1 MGQPSDYGAPIPLD
15 IGAMVDAAGEQGK
28 AVKAKSQTRRS
39 WVKAKSADEAEREK
53 EREEGKHEDVDGQ
66 DDWHRP
72 QHREPSFSWY
82 RLRPTRGATLR

>member
-39 WVKAKSADEAEREK
+39 WVKAKSQTRRNEKRREK
-53 EREEGKHEDVDGQ
+53 KAN
-66 DDWHRP
+66 
-72 QHREPSFSWY
+72 
-82 RLRPTRGATLR
+82 TKT